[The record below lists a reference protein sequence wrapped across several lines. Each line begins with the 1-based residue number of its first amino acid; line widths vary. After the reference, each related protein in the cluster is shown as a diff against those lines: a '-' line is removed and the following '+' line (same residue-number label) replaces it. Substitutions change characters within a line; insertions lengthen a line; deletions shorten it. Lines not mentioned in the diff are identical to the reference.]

1 MALSAVCYQLARNL
15 ELLER
20 IHDVIRVKSTVI
32 QLPRMKYWLKSVS
45 SLLRYLDGTELRD
58 LDSSEFNMVS
68 VHFELDLKSQ
78 SIDLNHIH
86 QVINDELRQG
96 LKLLGKY
103 HRLIRAI
110 NTLKRRF
117 KDRYYSP
124 EGPFASKH
132 AGPLNRGFYEAQV
145 NPTS

>member
-15 ELLER
+15 DLLER
-20 IHDVIRVKSTVI
+20 THEVVQHKSTLI
-32 QLPRMKYWLKSVS
+32 RLPRMKYWLRSVS
-45 SLLRYLDGTELRD
+45 SILQYLNGVELQD
-58 LDSSEFNMVS
+58 LDSNGFDTVITY
-68 VHFELDLKSQ
+68 FALDLKSQ

-86 QVINDELRQG
+86 QVIHDELNRG

-103 HRLIRAI
+103 HRLVRAV

-124 EGPFASKH
+124 DGPFAAKH
-132 AGPLNRGFYEAQV
+132 AGPLNRGVYEAQV